1 MDKRQMILELA
12 EYDSLHI
19 SLSEAMEVVLKWF
32 IVHYAEMD
40 EETLSSS
47 YYLCFGETSTDRKE
61 VH

>member
-19 SLSEAMEVVLKWF
+19 SLSEALEVALKWY

-40 EETLSSS
+40 EETLESMYSS
-47 YYLCFGETSTDRKE
+47 CFGKKSIDRKE

>member
-12 EYDSLHI
+12 EFDSLHI

-40 EETLSSS
+40 EETLASAYYS
-47 YYLCFGETSTDRKE
+47 YFGKKTIDQKE